1 MIAPAMSPEE
11 WTEALSWPHGVKD
24 YIVGP
29 AERVGY
35 GDDSCA
41 DMARLI
47 ALANAALPDH
57 DPRKITWAMVALLNA
72 MIGRTRDTLRFD
84 GSPDGRLAWV
94 GLLHVVQLADALA
107 SYLPPREKTL

>member
-1 MIAPAMSPEE
+1 MIASAMSPEE

-29 AERVGY
+29 ADRVGY

-47 ALANAALPDH
+47 ALANAALPDT
-57 DPRKITWAMVALLNA
+57 DPRKITRAMVERLYGLANVL
-72 MIGRTRDTLRFD
+72 RDVHRMNID
-84 GSPDGRLAWV
+84 AEQCES
-94 GLLHVVQLADALA
+94 LADALA
-107 SYLPPREKTL
+107 SYLPPREGTP